1 VGTVEGGALMI
12 TYKNCM
18 EDIAKNF
25 GVKIGENFIIEND
38 GGRTVGIFKFDR
50 NGLWKYEKENG
61 YFYGWHDVLF
71 WILIG
76 LWGVRKI
83 TNEKVVEEALKNK

>member
-1 VGTVEGGALMI
+1 MI

>member
-1 VGTVEGGALMI
+1 MVVRR
-12 TYKNCM
+12 NCM

-38 GGRTVGIFKFDR
+38 EGRTIGIFKFEKS
-50 NGLWKYEKENG
+50 GLWKYEKENG
-61 YFYGWHDVLF
+61 YYYGWHDVLF

-76 LWGVRKI
+76 LWGIRKMA
-83 TNEKVVEEALKNK
+83 NEEVIAEILSNR